1 MKEAE
6 EQMGMRKAKDLVFYP
21 EYFDI
26 NLSRAE
32 GRRLSKKIAI
42 KAPRLKELY
51 IAAKRANLEAVLDE
65 SKSYSRRWWEN
76 RGAITITKI
85 DAKTSVLN
93 TLGKSLREV
102 RIELLRK
109 KKDMLATS
117 KKKKKK
123 KVYTSKKRR

>member
-32 GRRLSKKIAI
+32 GRRLSKNIAI

-65 SKSYSRRWWEN
+65 SK
-76 RGAITITKI
+76 
-85 DAKTSVLN
+85 
-93 TLGKSLREV
+93 
-102 RIELLRK
+102 
-109 KKDMLATS
+109 
-117 KKKKKK
+117 
-123 KVYTSKKRR
+123 